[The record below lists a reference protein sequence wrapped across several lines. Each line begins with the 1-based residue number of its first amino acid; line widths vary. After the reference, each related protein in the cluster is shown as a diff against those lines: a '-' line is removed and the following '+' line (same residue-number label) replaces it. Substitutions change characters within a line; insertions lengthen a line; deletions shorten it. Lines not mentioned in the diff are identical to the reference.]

1 MLSWSD
7 SSIGSAFLGPPV
19 NLGRAINAYVLTIE
33 NERSCR
39 VLSRPQVQHLLS
51 RAAYLRINMYG
62 GVTFLISNSFRDRFA
77 GFPVTKRE
85 GVKIAEDFMEK
96 FSRVMLSP
104 VKQPA
109 GGDMHQRSVLRGYP
123 YRLADSLRL
132 LHKTIAYRGQ

>member
-1 MLSWSD
+1 M
-7 SSIGSAFLGPPV
+7 
-19 NLGRAINAYVLTIE
+19 
-33 NERSCR
+33 
-39 VLSRPQVQHLLS
+39 
-51 RAAYLRINMYG
+51 G
-62 GVTFLISNSFRDRFA
+62 GVTFLVYDNSFRGFA

-123 YRLADSLRL
+123 YQLA
-132 LHKTIAYRGQ
+132 